1 MVHPR
6 KPEVEFGKE
15 PVRFLCNEAYFFVRS
30 VFPDRW
36 HDGMIALGC
45 GLVGGYI
52 LADAGAGLYG
62 QATILP
68 NMRDQTLERATQL
81 EGIVQGSI
89 IVEGISLL
97 IAPRKVQEAWDEH
110 KVYSRGV
117 LGVMLG
123 ATLRGV
129 QQLL

>member
-6 KPEVEFGKE
+6 KPEVEFRKE
-15 PVRFLCNEAYFFVRS
+15 PVRFLCNEAYFLVRS
-30 VFPDRW
+30 FFPDRR

-45 GLVGGYI
+45 GLVAGYF

-62 QATILP
+62 QATVLP
-68 NMRDQTLERATQL
+68 NMRDQTPERATQL

-97 IAPRKVQEAWDEH
+97 IAPQRVHEVWEEH

-117 LGVMLG
+117 LGVMVG